1 MSDWNQRW
9 LASVERNLQRAEDRK
24 VICSAQGSEQQ
35 YTDEIYLI
43 ALLKVERVDRLKMI
57 AAAKKEAA

>member
-1 MSDWNQRW
+1 MSDWNDRW
-9 LASVERNLQRAEDRK
+9 LACIERNLKRAEDRK

-43 ALLKVERVDRLKMI
+43 ALLTVERDSRREMI